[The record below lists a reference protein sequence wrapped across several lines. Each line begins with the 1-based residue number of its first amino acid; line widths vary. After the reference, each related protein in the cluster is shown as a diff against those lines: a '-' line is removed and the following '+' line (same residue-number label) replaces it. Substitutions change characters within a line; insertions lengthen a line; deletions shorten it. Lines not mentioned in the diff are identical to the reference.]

1 MTSEHFSVRLK
12 EAKLP
17 TKNDIVHFIRKNYF
31 DNEVT
36 NTDKKV
42 TSNKTRHV
50 DVNKKLDDLAK
61 EIKKYPREIYNF
73 ELRLLQNSGPI
84 KIHSVGRIAMR
95 SNKSTLTVQKTIT
108 KLNLSMI

>member
-1 MTSEHFSVRLK
+1 MKILDHDHGKYITTQEFNKLTSENFSVRLK
-12 EAKLP
+12 EANLP

-36 NTDKKV
+36 NIDKKV

-61 EIKKYPREIYNF
+61 EIKKYPGEIVIF
-73 ELRLLQNSGPI
+73 S
-84 KIHSVGRIAMR
+84 
-95 SNKSTLTVQKTIT
+95 
-108 KLNLSMI
+108 